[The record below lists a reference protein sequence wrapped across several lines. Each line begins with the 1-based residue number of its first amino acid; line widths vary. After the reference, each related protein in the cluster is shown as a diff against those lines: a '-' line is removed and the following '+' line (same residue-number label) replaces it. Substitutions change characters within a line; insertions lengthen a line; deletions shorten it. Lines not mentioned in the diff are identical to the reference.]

1 MRDGGRNVKEKMH
14 LILANKQD
22 GNIMCELSEEH
33 IATFPNLIYN
43 KPSSIKERMRTH
55 ERV

>member
-1 MRDGGRNVKEKMH
+1 
-14 LILANKQD
+14 
-22 GNIMCELSEEH
+22 MCELSEEH
-33 IATFPNLIYN
+33 IATFLNLIYN